1 MGQCLSYLHT
11 RVFQKARRIRRFTA
25 KGFGKYSHGCW
36 PKFLV
41 SMAKVF
47 PHIYVWGFCF
57 YFAQRAAPRPCRA
70 ASLFN
75 NQQQSKSK
83 SLCHGYIKLS
93 NINLFISTCRYQSV
107 YVNMSISTCLYQIV
121 KSTCLNHLLC
131 HSFDITSS
139 ASLLLPTC
147 VWRDRDGTW
156 WPRQILVSP
165 ATERSARF
173 CVCACQE
180 CSLARQAQHLVA
192 LGIHLCRQCPR
203 VLVCGRDSS
212 SRGRRSI
219 ELLRQPLV
227 SPAPAR
233 ACLRPQ
239 CFLACQAQH
248 NVHIN
253 MSISH
258 LLF

>member
-1 MGQCLSYLHT
+1 MGCLSYLHT

-36 PKFLV
+36 PKFLA

-47 PHIYVWGFCF
+47 PTSMCGVFVFTLHSATHRV
-57 YFAQRAAPRPCRA
+57 RVAPRLY
-70 ASLFN
+70 STIN
-75 NQQQSKSK
+75 NSRNQRV
-83 SLCHGYIKLS
+83 YVMAIS
-93 NINLFISTCRYQSV
+93 NCPTLYNLFISTCRYQSV

-121 KSTCLNHLLC
+121 KSTCLNHLFC

-147 VWRDRDGTW
+147 VWRGRDGTW

-173 CVCACQE
+173 LCLRVSGMFPCVAGAAFCGSGHPLVSPVPARAGMRPWFF
-180 CSLARQAQHLVA
+180 LAWQAA
-192 LGIHLCRQCPR
+192 GNHLCRRRPH
-203 VLVCGRDSS
+203 VLVCGRNASLHA
-212 SRGRRSI
+212 RRSI
-219 ELLRQPLV
+219 M
-227 SPAPAR
+227 STSTW
-233 ACLRPQ
+233 
-239 CFLACQAQH
+239 
-248 NVHIN
+248 
-253 MSISH
+253 SISH